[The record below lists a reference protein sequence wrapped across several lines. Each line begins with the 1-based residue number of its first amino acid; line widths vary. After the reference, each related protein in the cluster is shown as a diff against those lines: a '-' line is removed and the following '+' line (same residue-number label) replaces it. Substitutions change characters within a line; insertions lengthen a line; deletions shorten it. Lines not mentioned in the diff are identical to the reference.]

1 MFDALKIVPLTYFCQ
16 RKRQAKGI
24 GKASSKF
31 IQENL
36 KMEYVYDYMFHLLN
50 EYSKLLKFKPSIPPG
65 AVELCSETMAC
76 NANGST
82 RNKFMVDSLVK
93 SPTQTLPCN
102 LPPPYDPQLLHDFL
116 QTKSNLTR
124 QVEIWEDEYWQN
136 LSKNQ

>member
-1 MFDALKIVPLTYFCQ
+1 
-16 RKRQAKGI
+16 
-24 GKASSKF
+24 
-31 IQENL
+31 
-36 KMEYVYDYMFHLLN
+36 MEYVYDYMFHLLN
-50 EYSKLLKFKPSIPPG
+50 EYSKLLKFKPSIPPE